1 MSAGGQ
7 GRLAGKRALVTAA
20 AQGIGEAIA
29 SEGASVLATGA
40 DAETLSKLDPIEGID
55 TRGAAVL
62 DGGAVNAC
70 VADAGPFVVLASCT
84 GFVHH
89 RTIPDRD
96 IADGGLTLR
105 GAGAIIRAGRTQSCS
120 GTSESQL
127 QSAAHPGTINR
138 GTS

>member
-62 DGGAVNAC
+62 DGGAVNAG
-70 VADAGPFVVLASCT
+70 VADAGPLVVLASCT
-84 GFVHH
+84 GFVRH
-89 RTIPDRD
+89 RNHSRPRT
-96 IADGGLTLR
+96 ATSQT
-105 GAGAIIRAGRTQSCS
+105 GA
-120 GTSESQL
+120 
-127 QSAAHPGTINR
+127 
-138 GTS
+138 